1 MNLAELQSRP
11 FSSRVQFAKTATQA
25 KDLLLAAQ
33 ALLCSEG
40 APEYEIVVAK
50 AAAHRAWQ
58 AYRRQGQEGKLD
70 AQGFACAMQAF
81 QCCVQCV
88 EGFAGMRNDAERV
101 HVEWV
106 ARVLCSTR
114 PDDVARQYIHWRE
127 SGDPLDAELLS
138 ELLRRA

>member
-1 MNLAELQSRP
+1 MNLAELQSRT
-11 FSSRVQFAKTATQA
+11 FSSRVQFAKTATQP

-33 ALLCSEG
+33 ALLCPEG
-40 APEYEIVVAK
+40 VPEYELVVAK
-50 AAAHRAWQ
+50 AASHRAWQ

-88 EGFAGMRNDAERV
+88 EGFSGMRNDTEQV

-106 ARVLCSTR
+106 ARAFCSAR
-114 PDDVARQYIHWRE
+114 PDDVARQYLRWRA

-138 ELLRRA
+138 ELLRRL